1 MNDRPT
7 SMNKY
12 VTISLRILI
21 SVLFILSALS
31 KTLPFPQ
38 AMNYFIRN
46 LHDLGFVNACTK
58 EYLPRLIIALELAI
72 GIAILQAHYLKRVVI
87 PVTILLLVAF
97 CIHLGIQLY
106 QGGAE
111 NCGCFGQLIPMTP
124 LEALIKNLLTIGLLI
139 YLYLK
144 VTDKPAG
151 ENRFSILLL
160 IFFISA
166 FLMFFLFPFNPPPC
180 ITGKEKPAF
189 QIPMAPNDSNLMYTM
204 PIDTTTDQAE
214 KGKGVDTA
222 TKQNKNNTK
231 DSSGT
236 IKQTTTVV
244 TPTIQAPPTVLSKY
258 TKYNQFGGKSV
269 NLNQGKKIL
278 CLFVPGCD
286 HCRDAAKQL
295 VAASK
300 TQQLPPGYILFMNE
314 ETFKIPE
321 FYKETGI
328 TYPYFLIEDI
338 LEFYDVLG
346 SGAGTPGIA
355 YLWNGNVLKFYEGSG
370 ARAFNITEMCQFI
383 QSNKL
388 K

>member
-1 MNDRPT
+1 
-7 SMNKY
+7 MNKY
-12 VTISLRILI
+12 VILSLRLLI

-58 EYLPRLIIALELAI
+58 EYLPRLIIAFELAI
-72 GIAILQAHYLKRVVI
+72 GVAILQAHYLKRVVI
-87 PVTILLLVAF
+87 PATILLLVAF

-124 LEALIKNLLTIGLLI
+124 LEALIKNLATIGILI
-139 YLYLK
+139 YLFFK
-144 VTDKPAG
+144 VSDKPAG

-189 QIPMAPNDSNLMYTM
+189 QIPMAPNDSNLMVTM
-204 PIDTTTDQAE
+204 PTDTTTDTAAQATRADS
-214 KGKGVDTA
+214 VSR
-222 TKQNKNNTK
+222 TKNKKEK
-231 DSSGT
+231 DSIQKMGA
-236 IKQTTTVV
+236 IKPAVESV
-244 TPTIQAPPTVLSKY
+244 PEPPVVLSKF
-258 TKYNQFGGKSV
+258 TKYNQFGGKTV

-300 TQQLPPGYILFMNE
+300 TQKLPSGYILFMNE
-314 ETFKIPE
+314 ETFKIPD

-346 SGAGTPGIA
+346 SGAGTPGVV
-355 YLWNGNVLKFYEGSG
+355 YLWNGNVLKFYEGAG
-370 ARAFNITEMCQFI
+370 TRAFNATEMCQFI
-383 QSNKL
+383 QSNQL

>member
-1 MNDRPT
+1 
-7 SMNKY
+7 MNKY
-12 VTISLRILI
+12 VILSLRLLI

-58 EYLPRLIIALELAI
+58 EYLPRLIIAFELAI
-72 GIAILQAHYLKRVVI
+72 GVAILQAHYLKRVVI
-87 PVTILLLVAF
+87 PATILLLVAF

-124 LEALIKNLLTIGLLI
+124 LEALIKNLATIGIL
-139 YLYLK
+139 LYLFFK
-144 VTDKPAG
+144 VSDKPAG

-189 QIPMAPNDSNLMYTM
+189 HIPMAPNDSNLMVTM
-204 PIDTTTDQAE
+204 PTDTTS
-214 KGKGVDTA
+214 DTA
-222 TKQNKNNTK
+222 APATRSDSVSRIKNKKEK
-231 DSSGT
+231 DSIQKMGG
-236 IKQTTTVV
+236 IKPAVV
-244 TPTIQAPPTVLSKY
+244 SVPEPPVVLSKF
-258 TKYNQFGGKSV
+258 TKYNQFGGKTV

-300 TQQLPPGYILFMNE
+300 TQKLPSGYILFMNE
-314 ETFKIPE
+314 ETFKIPD

-346 SGAGTPGIA
+346 SGAGTPGVV
-355 YLWNGNVLKFYEGSG
+355 YLWNGNVLKFYEGAG
-370 ARAFNITEMCQFI
+370 ARAFNATEMCQFI
-383 QSNKL
+383 QSNQL